1 MHRKKIN
8 YPLSGKNLDNTG
20 ASDIIKAQTIS
31 YETKMEGNMKLSEA
45 QLSLLQQTGI
55 FYAVPLSTIKKI
67 AASPDCEVKSYKKGQ
82 LIYSTTEFSRS
93 LGVVLSGSLRVTK
106 GNAGGHAMIMSTLT
120 PPSLFG
126 AAALFNDEAEYATD
140 ISALSDAE
148 IVFFAQRLV
157 QRMMRFE
164 PQIAEN
170 YIKYLSER
178 ILFLN
183 RKLYLLSSGTAEQ
196 RLASFLLD
204 NLPLGQAAELP
215 MPLSKLSLALNVS
228 RASLYRAFDALTE
241 SGAVVKEGR
250 KVCINDAER
259 LKKNM
264 R

>member
-1 MHRKKIN
+1 MSAFFFFDLMHKGPVTRV
-8 YPLSGKNLDNTG
+8 PVGVVDLDN
-20 ASDIIKAQTIS
+20 S
-31 YETKMEGNMKLSEA
+31 
-45 QLSLLQQTGI
+45 
-55 FYAVPLSTIKKI
+55 ST
-67 AASPDCEVKSYKKGQ
+67 
-82 LIYSTTEFSRS
+82 SR
-93 LGVVLSGSLRVTK
+93 
-106 GNAGGHAMIMSTLT
+106 
-120 PPSLFG
+120 
-126 AAALFNDEAEYATD
+126 
-140 ISALSDAE
+140 ALSRNLGAMQNVEIKCHFANFQEACDA
-148 IVFFAQRLV
+148 V

-259 LKKNM
+259 LKKI
-264 R
+264 